1 MEKPRRM
8 SIPTRRGFVQL
19 LATLPF
25 LGAAR
30 AGQDWDAVV
39 AEARG
44 QTVYFNAWAGSP
56 QINAYI
62 AWAGE
67 ELQERYG
74 ITLQHVKLADTAE
87 AVRRVRDEVAA
98 ESPGSADLIW
108 INGENFRVMKEE
120 RLLFGPFAEDL
131 PNFTLVDTVGKPTTL
146 VDFAEATD
154 GLESP
159 WGMAQLT
166 FFADGAKL
174 AEPPL
179 SMPEL
184 LELARNTPGRVSYPA
199 PPDFHGVTFLKQA
212 LVETMANRALLGA
225 AISKA
230 DFLAAAE
237 PLFDFLDQLHPHLWR
252 EGKQFP
258 QSQAQVTQMVAD
270 GELLIGLTFNP
281 NEPANLVAN
290 GTLPA
295 STIAWQN
302 RGGSIGNTHFVAIPA
317 NARAKAAAQVAANFL
332 LSPAAQARKADLAV
346 WGDPTVLDL
355 TRLVAA
361 DRALFKGGE
370 APGAVSFPAPAIPEP
385 HGSWVPLIEAAWL
398 ERYGA

>member
-1 MEKPRRM
+1 MK
-8 SIPTRRGFVQL
+8 SALTRRSLAQL
-19 LATLPF
+19 LASMPF
-25 LGAAR
+25 LGVAR
-30 AGQDWDAVV
+30 AAQGWDGIL

-62 AWAGE
+62 AWMAA
-67 ELQERYG
+67 ELQQRHG
-74 ITLQHVKLADTAE
+74 ITLIHVKLADTAE

-98 ESPGSADLIW
+98 GKPGSADLIW

-131 PNFTLVDTVGKPTTL
+131 PNFTLVDTRGKPTTRI
-146 VDFAEATD
+146 DFAEATE

-174 AEPPL
+174 SAPPL
-179 SMPEL
+179 SMLEL
-184 LELARNTPGRVSYPA
+184 LDLARKSPGRVSYPA
-199 PPDFHGVTFLKQA
+199 PPDFHGTTFLKQA
-212 LVETMANRALLGA
+212 LVETMASRAQLGA
-225 AISKA
+225 KIGKQ
-230 DFLAAAE
+230 DFLAAAQ
-237 PLFDFLDQLHPHLWR
+237 PLFSFLDALHPHLWR
-252 EGKQFP
+252 QGKQFP

-281 NEPANLVAN
+281 NEPANLVAT

-295 STIAWQN
+295 TTIAWQN
-302 RGGSIGNTHFVAIPA
+302 RGGSIGNTHFVAIPVNSRA
-317 NARAKAAAQVAANFL
+317 TQAARATANFL
-332 LSPAAQARKADLAV
+332 LSPEAQARKADLAV

-355 TRLVAA
+355 AKLTPA
-361 DRALFKGGE
+361 DKALFKGGE
-370 APGAVSFPAPAIPEP
+370 APGAVSMPAAAIPEP